1 MTPVLLALALAA
13 PAAADDPFQKH
24 GKLRVARTGTH
35 IEHADGTPFFV
46 LADTCWNGPALSS
59 PEEWDFYLKDRKRK
73 GFTAIQVSMVAP
85 WSLVP
90 ADAEGNVSGKVV
102 DGKWQPNEAFYKR
115 LDARLKAINDHGL
128 LAMPVLLWALQK
140 NKDLG
145 RLLTAE
151 QATDL
156 VTFELKRYKDLT
168 ALWILAGDNP
178 YDAAESEK
186 WKKVGRAAFAA
197 VPQPLVTTHPTGQNF
212 PWLKGWDDEK
222 WLTVLGYQSGH
233 GDDDKNWA
241 WTHSGP
247 PAEYGRRKEFTRP
260 VMNLEPPY
268 EGHNG
273 YKTRKPHSDYN
284 SRRAAWW
291 GLTVH
296 PVCGVTYGGHGVWG
310 WATKAGEEP
319 TGHKGTGPAKVW
331 RDALDLPGATQY
343 GHIRKLFETLPWPEL
358 RPASD
363 LWAPVIGLESPQLTV
378 TSTATPDRKAVVTYM
393 PAGGRAF
400 FKPPFE
406 VNIKE
411 VSWFDPRT
419 GEEKPSAT
427 GFRPPTEDQDWV
439 NVIRRK

>member
-1 MTPVLLALALAA
+1 MTPALLALALAA
-13 PAAADDPFQKH
+13 PAADGNPFKAH
-24 GKLRVARTGTH
+24 GLLRVAKNGTH
-35 IEHADGTPFFV
+35 LEHADGTKFFV

-59 PEEWDFYLKDRKRK
+59 PEDWDHYLKDRKKK

-90 ADAEGNVSGKVV
+90 ADAEGNVSGKIV

-145 RLLTAE
+145 RMLTVE

-156 VTFELKRYKDLT
+156 VTFELKRYKDLA

-186 WKKVGRAAFAA
+186 WKAVGRAAFAA

-222 WLTVLGYQSGH
+222 WLTILGYQSGH
-233 GDDDKNWA
+233 GDDDKNWK

-247 PAEYGRRKEFTRP
+247 PAEYGRRQSFTRP

-273 YKTRKPHSDYN
+273 YKSKKPHSDFN

-291 GLTVH
+291 GLLVH
-296 PVCGVTYGGHGVWG
+296 PPCGVTYGGHGVWG
-310 WATKAGEEP
+310 WGTTAGVEP

-331 RDALDLPGATQY
+331 RDALDLPGAAQY
-343 GHIRKLFETLPWPEL
+343 GHIRRLFESLPFGEL
-358 RPASD
+358 RPAQELLAEQPGD
-363 LWAPVIGLESPQLTV
+363 RDPGTFVACA
-378 TSTATPDRKAVVTYM
+378 ATPGKKVIVVYT
-393 PAGGRAF
+393 PTGKLKFAPGIRVLG
-400 FKPPFE
+400 KGE
-406 VNIKE
+406 
-411 VSWFDPRT
+411 WFDPRT
-419 GEEKPSAT
+419 GQSHPVDQSRD
-427 GFRPPTEDQDWV
+427 GPPGAGDWV
-439 NVIRRK
+439 LVVRQ